1 MKKKLPQEGLKLL
14 ACGTML
20 LDHWALLFEKNLW
33 FRAVGRLA
41 FPLYC
46 FLIAEGIAHTGSRK
60 KYFLRLLF
68 MAVLSEPIYDFALYP
83 GASVWLHQNVIWT
96 LLLGALLLDR
106 MEKTGHPAGRLLWLA
121 GFAVGAELL
130 RVSYGGWGI
139 LMIALFGLTRGR
151 EKALLAQSLG
161 LALVGLAMGSIPIEI
176 CGLEVPVQLFWV
188 CAMVPIALYSGEKA
202 TKSRALS
209 WGFYLF
215 YPVHLLLLGILP

>member
-20 LDHWALLFEKNLW
+20 LDHWALLFGKSLW

-46 FLIAEGIAHTGSRK
+46 FLIAEGITHTGNRK
-60 KYFLRLLF
+60 RYFLRLLLA
-68 MAVLSEPIYDFALYP
+68 AVLSEPIYDFVLYP

-106 MEKTGHPAGRLLWLA
+106 MEKAGHPAGKLLWLA

-161 LALVGLAMGSIPIEI
+161 LALVGLAMGSIPIGI
-176 CGLEVPVQLFWV
+176 CGLEVPVQLFGV
-188 CAMVPIALYSGEKA
+188 CAMVPIALYSGEKT

-215 YPVHLLLLGILP
+215 YPVHLLLLGILQ